1 MPHVFLDDTKS
12 KEKDFFSQIIIM
24 SVNKTSK
31 FERSFM
37 GAPAPYPKAMYSYK
51 ADPVDKLQSILY
63 VNFFLILAI
72 RRRFLTKP
80 KRLISQVR

>member
-1 MPHVFLDDTKS
+1 
-12 KEKDFFSQIIIM
+12 M

-63 VNFFLILAI
+63 VKFFLILAI
-72 RRRFLTKP
+72 RRRSHETET
-80 KRLISQVR
+80 IIYQVR